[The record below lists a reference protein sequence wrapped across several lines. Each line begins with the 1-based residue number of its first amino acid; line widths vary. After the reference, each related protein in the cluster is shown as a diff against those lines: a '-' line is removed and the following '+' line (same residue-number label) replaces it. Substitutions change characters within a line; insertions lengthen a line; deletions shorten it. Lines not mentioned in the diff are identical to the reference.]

1 MDNRSVHRENNTS
14 NHKFQV
20 IIYIYIY
27 VREGSESAHSGRRLY
42 IYIYDKQREEKSRW
56 RWRATNHDVPA
67 VRALLYLRTM
77 HRRNNTAV
85 RFVAADDGSLLSRP
99 TLYVTEKDHFPD
111 TTCDTIRFL
120 IVNTRERCPPVQ
132 TTRDTYVFLF
142 CAMPAERGPPLILV
156 SLGLRDWHRPK
167 RITSGYMH
175 GSLGVS

>member
-20 IIYIYIY
+20 IIYIYMCERDRSPRT
-27 VREGSESAHSGRRLY
+27 VVVVY

-111 TTCDTIRFL
+111 TTCGTIRFL

-132 TTRDTYVFLF
+132 TTRDTYVFHF

-156 SLGLRDWHRPK
+156 SLGLRDWHRLK

-175 GSLGVS
+175 GSLGIS